1 MQQLSFEKLKNTATH
16 YENLMVPAL
25 FVSSSQRLLD
35 EADVKPGDR
44 ILDVAC
50 GTGIV
55 ARNVLKRNVG
65 NGVSVTGLEP
75 NPGMLSVAESK
86 APEINWQEG
95 LAEELPYEDD
105 SFDIVVSQFGLMFFQ
120 NKKAALQEM
129 ERVLAPGGRMVV
141 SVFDSLDK
149 NPGYRAMTQAFANT
163 AGEEVAQ
170 ALRAPFSLGDTGE
183 LKSLCAESGL
193 TSAEVTTHN
202 DKARFPDL
210 RTMVLADVKGWF
222 PLAGIELTD
231 QQIDEVVRQVES
243 DLQDYISPGGS
254 VEFPMP
260 AHFISVN
267 NEKV

>member
-1 MQQLSFEKLKNTATH
+1 MQNLSFDKLKETATH

-35 EADVKPGDR
+35 EAGVKPGDR

-55 ARNVLKRNVG
+55 ARNALKRNGG
-65 NGVSVTGLEP
+65 NGVYITGLDP

-86 APEINWQEG
+86 APAINWQEG

-105 SFDIVVSQFGLMFFQ
+105 SFDVVVSQFGMMFFQ
-120 NKKAALQEM
+120 DKKAALQEM
-129 ERVLAPGGRMVV
+129 ERVLAPGGWMVV
-141 SVFDSLDK
+141 SVFDSLDN
-149 NPGYRAMTQAFANT
+149 NPGYHAMTQAFANT

-183 LKSLCAESGL
+183 LKSLCAESVL
-193 TSAEVTTHN
+193 TSAEVTTHSG
-202 DKARFPDL
+202 KARFPDV

-222 PLAGIELTD
+222 PLAGIHLWDE
-231 QQIDEVVRQVES
+231 QIDRTVHQLETA
-243 DLQDYISPGGS
+243 LQEYISSDGRL
-254 VEFPMP
+254 EFPMP
-260 AHFISVN
+260 AHFIRVSN
-267 NEKV
+267 